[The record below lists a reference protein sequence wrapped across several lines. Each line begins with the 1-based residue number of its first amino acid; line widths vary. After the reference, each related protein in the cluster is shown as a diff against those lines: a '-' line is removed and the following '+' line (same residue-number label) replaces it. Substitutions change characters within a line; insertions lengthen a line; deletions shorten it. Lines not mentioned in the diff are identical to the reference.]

1 MNDLWKLVEKSWRS
15 EAPKARL
22 EDGHALDQMRQA
34 LVGLDTTSIWDELDD
49 DDEDDEDDD

>member
-22 EDGHALDQMRQA
+22 ADSQALDQMRQA

-49 DDEDDEDDD
+49 DDDDDDD